1 MTDVTK
7 SPTLAEF
14 LVLAL
19 ITFLLKIYILWL
31 AMLICLD
38 ANEGLVK
45 FFQVIWFV
53 CAFFAC
59 HVMSLS
65 WTTQSFSKKLYSL
78 KKAILSL
85 W

>member
-31 AMLICLD
+31 AC
-38 ANEGLVK
+38 
-45 FFQVIWFV
+45 
-53 CAFFAC
+53 
-59 HVMSLS
+59 
-65 WTTQSFSKKLYSL
+65 
-78 KKAILSL
+78 
-85 W
+85 